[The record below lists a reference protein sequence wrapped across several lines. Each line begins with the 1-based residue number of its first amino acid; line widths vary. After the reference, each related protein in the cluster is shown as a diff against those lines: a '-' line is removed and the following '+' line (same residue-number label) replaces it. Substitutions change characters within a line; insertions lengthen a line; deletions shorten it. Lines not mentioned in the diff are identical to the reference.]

1 VPLYSAGRRRTIILL
16 LLTSVLL
23 LTIDLRGS
31 AMFDSFRSGFG
42 FALSPFE
49 SAAEVVTR
57 PVTNAWRGIAEYD
70 DLVDENHRLQEQID
84 AQRGAEIAARNAIVE
99 NQQLLALNELDAL
112 SNLPS
117 VTCQVIGQSP
127 SNQDQH
133 VEIDCGHDRGIDVGM
148 AIVNEAGLVGKVTR
162 VYAESSLV
170 MLVTDA
176 QYAVPVKV
184 LSEPEAE
191 SPDTT
196 VPPSETVPS
205 GLEVDD
211 VTTTTV
217 PPSTTQAP
225 IVGPSP
231 IATTTLPPD
240 QGADVSA
247 PPTSG
252 VPDDSTPTSAPEAS
266 TTSTATTTTVVPPVL
281 VDIETGVLEGRGANR
296 LPQISFIAD
305 NPRLG
310 RPQVGDTIHTTGGRL
325 SLAPPDIPVGVV
337 RNVVA
342 SRGSAGSI
350 LEVELGADLSRLQF
364 VRVVLYKPPVE
375 VGG

>member
-1 VPLYSAGRRRTIILL
+1 MPLYSAGRRRIIVLL

-23 LTIDLRGS
+23 LTIDLRGN
-31 AMFDSFRSGFG
+31 AFFDSVRSAFG

-57 PVTNAWRGIAEYD
+57 PVTNAWRGITEYD
-70 DLVDENHRLQEQID
+70 ELVDENRRLQEQID
-84 AQRGAEIAARNAIVE
+84 AQRGAEIASRNALVE
-99 NQQLLALNELDAL
+99 NQQLLALNDLEAL

-127 SNQDQH
+127 NNLDQQ
-133 VEIDCGHDRGIDVGM
+133 VEIDCGDDRGVDVGM

-170 MLVTDA
+170 MLATDP

-184 LSEPEAE
+184 LAEQEPATPATTEPP
-191 SPDTT
+191 PD
-196 VPPSETVPS
+196 TVPS
-205 GLEVDD
+205 GLPVED
-211 VTTTTV
+211 VTTTTSTTV
-217 PPSTTQAP
+217 PPSTSQPP
-225 IVGPSP
+225 ILGPSP
-231 IATTTLPPD
+231 I
-240 QGADVSA
+240 G
-247 PPTSG
+247 
-252 VPDDSTPTSAPEAS
+252 
-266 TTSTATTTTVVPPVL
+266 TTSTTTTTSTPPPSSAPGGSAPGTSASTSTTTTTTTPPVL

-296 LPQISFIAD
+296 LPQVVFIAD

-337 RNVVA
+337 KNVIA

-350 LEVELGADLSRLQF
+350 LEVELSADLSRLQF